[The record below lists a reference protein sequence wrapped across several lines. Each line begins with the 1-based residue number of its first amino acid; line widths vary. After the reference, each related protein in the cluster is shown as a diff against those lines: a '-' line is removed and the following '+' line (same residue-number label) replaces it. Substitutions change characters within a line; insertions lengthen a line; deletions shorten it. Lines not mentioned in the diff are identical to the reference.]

1 MFMILTAS
9 ADTYITN
16 KIIASKLRA
25 TDANVGRAGT
35 LDLFKL
41 YSESSISGT
50 EDPIEIS
57 RLLVKF
63 DIEPLRS
70 LTGTSLDLNSS
81 SFRATLQLFD
91 LLGGQTNPDNFNI
104 IAFPLSQSFD
114 EGRGRDVAQF
124 GDLDRANFITASYS
138 NGANNVWF
146 VSGAAAQGL
155 LGSND
160 IDIISSGNLQD
171 GDGVKNLWKSQY
183 FDTGREDLSLDVTT
197 VVSAT
202 LAGQIPDHGFLI
214 SFSGSEETDNKSRF
228 VKRFASRHSS
238 NRALHPRI
246 LVSFDDTIFDNSH
259 DFYFD
264 STGSIF
270 LNSYLR
276 NRLTNLVSGSA
287 LTPITGQNSL
297 IMKLQTGSF
306 VKYVTASQF
315 ARGGNNITGV
325 YSATFAISSDDETV
339 YSGTQTL
346 EQLIAASGYVNFD
359 QWWESLDGTVGYHTG
374 SLTIK
379 RLDRTS
385 FQSIPKELDF
395 ICTNSRPT
403 FQRGESHRF
412 RVFIRDLD
420 AERFAVKIP
429 LRLRSVI
436 ADQVYYRIVDRQTGK
451 VVVPFLTANNGTR
464 MSSDSDG
471 LFFDLNMSGLPVGR
485 QYGIQLRS
493 DDFGVTEIYDLHN
506 VSFRVE

>member
-16 KIIASKLRA
+16 KIIGSKLRA

-50 EDPIEIS
+50 DDPVEIS

-63 DIEPLRS
+63 DLSPLQA
-70 LTGTSLDLNSS
+70 LTSTTLDLNNA
-81 SFRATLQLFD
+81 SFKATLQMFD
-91 LLGGQTNPDNFNI
+91 LLGGQTNPENFNVV
-104 IAFPLSQSFD
+104 AFPLSQSFD

-138 NGANNVWF
+138 GGTNNPWF
-146 VSGAAAQGL
+146 VSGADGQGL

-160 IDIISSGNLQD
+160 IDIISSGNLND
-171 GDGVKNLWKSQY
+171 GDGVKNLWSSQY
-183 FDTGREDLSLDVTT
+183 FDTGRENLSLDVTD
-197 VVSAT
+197 VVSGT
-202 LAGQIPDHGFLI
+202 LSGQIPDHGFRI
-214 SFSGSEETDNKSRF
+214 SFSGSEETDDKSRF

-238 NRALHPRI
+238 NRALHPTL
-246 LVSFDDTIFDNSH
+246 LVSWDDTLVDNSR
-259 DFYFD
+259 DFFFD
-264 STGSIF
+264 STGSVF

-276 NRLTNLVSGSA
+276 NRLTNLVSGTS
-287 LTPITGQNSL
+287 LSPVTGQNSL

-315 ARGGNNITGV
+315 TRGANNIAGV
-325 YSATFAISSDDETV
+325 YSATFAIASSDETP

-346 EQLIAASGYVNFD
+346 EQLISTSGSVTFD
-359 QWWESLDGTVGYHTG
+359 QYWESLDGTVSYHTG

-379 RLDRTS
+379 RLERTA
-385 FQSIPKELDF
+385 FESIPKELDF

-403 FQRGESHRF
+403 FRRDESHRF
-412 RVFIRDLD
+412 RIFVRDLD
-420 AERFAVKIP
+420 AKRFAVKIP
-429 LRLRSVI
+429 LRLQSII

-451 VVVPFLTANNGTR
+451 VVVPFLTENNGTR

-471 LFFDLNMSGLPVGR
+471 MFFDIDMSGMPVER
-485 QYGIQLRS
+485 QYGIQIRV
-493 DDFGVTEIYDLHN
+493 DDFGVTGIYDLHN